1 MGSKSGQ
8 QRAALG
14 QQKRP
19 AGFQYEKENTVQT
32 QTIIEAKLV
41 LLGDSG
47 VGKSSIAQRYCK
59 NHFSDAYDVTIGG
72 AYMQQNVTVQNGSI
86 VKMHIWDTG
95 GSDRFRSLVSMYYRD
110 AVAAL
115 ICYDLTNE
123 RSFESVSYWTNEMQ
137 QKNNMSNFVIA
148 LAGNKCDIDQK
159 EWQITAENMQK
170 MKGSLNIT
178 DNIIER
184 NTSAKTGEGV
194 NEIFQQIAER
204 IV

>member
-1 MGSKSGQ
+1 
-8 QRAALG
+8 
-14 QQKRP
+14 
-19 AGFQYEKENTVQT
+19 
-32 QTIIEAKLV
+32 
-41 LLGDSG
+41 
-47 VGKSSIAQRYCK
+47 
-59 NHFSDAYDVTIGG
+59 
-72 AYMQQNVTVQNGSI
+72 MQQNVTVSNGSI

-123 RSFESVSYWTNEMQ
+123 RSFESVAYWTNEMQ

-148 LAGNKCDIDQK
+148 LAGNKCDIDRN
-159 EWQITAENMQK
+159 EWQITAESMQK
-170 MKGSLNIT
+170 MKSSLNIT

-194 NEIFQQIAER
+194 NEIF
-204 IV
+204 